1 MEELKKMEIELAKKI
16 LDIKEDKEDLIEE
29 WENSL
34 NYLELELI
42 PKKKGGLINEATNN
56 RTN

>member
-16 LDIKEDKEDLIEE
+16 LDIKEDKGDLIEE

-34 NYLELELI
+34 NNLELI
-42 PKKKGGLINEATNN
+42 VKKKGGANQ
-56 RTN
+56 